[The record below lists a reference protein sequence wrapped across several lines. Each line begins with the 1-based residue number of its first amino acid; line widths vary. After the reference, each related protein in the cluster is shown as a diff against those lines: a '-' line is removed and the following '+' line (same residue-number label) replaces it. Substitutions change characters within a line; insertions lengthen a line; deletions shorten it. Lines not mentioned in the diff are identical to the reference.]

1 MPAEQKY
8 TIKRVQTFGKKKTSI
23 AVANVRKA
31 KQCQIRING
40 VPLFQILPE
49 TLRAKI
55 LETVHLVGSHKFSRL
70 KFDVTVRG
78 GGPVAQSYAARQA
91 IAKGLVA
98 FYQKYSNEVD
108 KAAIKNKYLEN
119 DRSLL
124 VADPR
129 RAEAK
134 KWGKHS
140 ARSRFTKSYR

>member
-1 MPAEQKY
+1 MAEL
-8 TIKRVQTFGKKKTSI
+8 TPSGTFS
-23 AVANVRKA
+23 A
-31 KQCQIRING
+31 
-40 VPLFQILPE
+40 
-49 TLRAKI
+49 
-55 LETVHLVGSHKFSRL
+55 
-70 KFDVTVRG
+70 
-78 GGPVAQSYAARQA
+78 QA

-98 FYQKYSNEVD
+98 FHQKYSNEIV
-108 KAAIKNKYLEN
+108 KSSIKNRYLEY